1 MMKKI
6 LIPVL
11 FLPFA
16 LSAQN
21 LFQMEISMQNN
32 DVEVRA
38 NNTVDFASSDLELSG
53 KDGSVS
59 QETYLKFEGVT
70 LPSDAVINNAY
81 LIFYG
86 DEGSST
92 PTVIRITGETGSSLA
107 YPTSTAAA
115 TGQNIKSR
123 NYTSSFAEWITAGCV
138 VNQKYQTPDLKNV
151 LQEMF
156 PNGINNANLAFRLQG
171 NEQGAFTVKSF
182 SDAAYRP
189 KLVIE
194 YWSIYGSSSTV
205 VASNYDDGW
214 ENTSGVVDLAAGYLR
229 LGGSSSV
236 KRNAVR
242 FQNVQIPADA
252 QITDAYIEFYSYG
265 TSQAGSTDIYS
276 EIGNP
281 AIYTNVSKNISLREY
296 SVNKV
301 NWETAAWTA
310 GNIKNRTPNLKNII
324 EENRLSGWQTG
335 NSLAFQFN
343 GLGTNNGVLAHSF
356 EGGVNYRPRLVVE
369 YTNNGQGASIDGAV
383 TDPALMD
390 KLYINELAPQGT
402 LTQDEDWIELYNNSN
417 DNLHIKG
424 GVYISNK
431 AADKT
436 KHELKNIFIPA
447 HGYTILLADEKPAD
461 GNQHLNFDLKNTGAS
476 IYLSR
481 KVNGVVSSQD
491 EVTYGT
497 IPFNQS
503 YGKLPDGIGNLIHF
517 ISSTYK
523 AANANGKQKLELTF
537 SKERGV
543 YDAGFDLSVA
553 APAGTTIKY
562 TLDGKYPSET
572 VGTIYTIPIAISKTS
587 VVKVY
592 AYTSAGNSGV
602 IAHTYVLKNNFAN
615 ENTSGGNSQWQYK
628 SNITEEEYALA
639 ISEVPI
645 VSISTNSEITT
656 NYAEASVEYIDNNV
670 YSGRTNFFSNSLAKK
685 FGQVSAGQF
694 NSGVKLKF
702 NADSGV
708 KKANYPFFE
717 AYPGDAFETPEKI
730 QTIELKEGQDGPQ
743 DNIYNLGFMR
753 YSEKISMNL
762 QKEMGKY
769 ALDTKFVNFF
779 VNGKYRGVKTMRNDF
794 NANNLEEL
802 FGDDDDNY
810 TKVNLQDGYFDN
822 GIVEEGDGDIA
833 VWNNIKSVAAAKNFQ
848 QFKNLVDIDDFIKF
862 QIMFMFTDTE
872 NEAVAIMHNTDA
884 SVMKTKLMINDTDGA
899 FFGGLTSSSSNTTMN
914 SISFAGGG
922 GNYKYKWQYAVSRN
936 GPGQL
941 FGQFMGSN
949 TNAVT
954 GNLEFKTLVK
964 DAVLKNIGPAS
975 GSFAGTDGAPLS
987 VSRVQ
992 QKMNETMAEL
1002 DRIYKLD
1009 AAFMGYRNNVYQ
1021 QWKTIDQPRI
1031 FAQVPERVSFNLKK
1045 WLEYDMAHTLSAANI
1060 LAANTITETTGI
1072 PIDNPNSGT
1081 QLYYTL
1087 NGTDPMG
1094 NNGDVSSD
1102 AHLYNG
1108 TLMLPAGSYKITTRA
1123 FTTNNWGPIASKTVK
1138 VEAAQSGKFVITGI
1152 NYKPLSNGDAEFVLI
1167 SNPGNADLDVSGY
1180 TISDAVSYTFPQGT
1194 VIAQNQTIMLA
1205 KNLSL
1210 ISGFDQYTKYQWISG
1225 SLNNSGEP
1233 MTFKDASG
1241 NIIDDVSYSSISP
1254 WPIEANG
1261 QGYYLKLISSDMDNA
1276 LPESWEAKSL
1286 TVSSAKMISSKDV
1299 DKTEDRTLKSM
1310 KIYPNPVK
1318 EVLFIDLNEKSVITV
1333 YNISGQLIETKSL
1346 NEGSNRLNVSYWN
1359 KGTYLLR
1366 ISGLKETKN
1375 YKVIK
1380 E

>member
-1 MMKKI
+1 MKKI

-11 FLPFA
+11 FLPLA

-21 LFQMEISMQNN
+21 LLQVEISTQNN
-32 DVEVRA
+32 DIEVRA
-38 NNTVDFASSDLELSG
+38 NNTVDFGSSDLELSG

-59 QETYLKFEGVT
+59 QETYLRFDGVS
-70 LPSDAVINNAY
+70 LPSDAVINSAY

-86 DEGSST
+86 DETSST
-92 PTVIRITGETGSSLA
+92 PTVIKITGEIGSSLV
-107 YPTSTAAA
+107 YPVSTAAA
-115 TGQNIKSR
+115 TGQSIKSR
-123 NYTSSFAEWITAGCV
+123 NYTSSFAEWATTGCV
-138 VNQKYQTPDLKNV
+138 VNQKYQSPDLKNV
-151 LQEMF
+151 LQEMLLG
-156 PNGINNANLAFRLQG
+156 GISNANLAFRLQG
-171 NEQGAFTVKSF
+171 NEQGAFTVQSF
-182 SDAAYRP
+182 SNTAYRP
-189 KLVIE
+189 KLVIN
-194 YWSIYGSSSTV
+194 YWSLYGSSSAV
-205 VASNYDDGW
+205 VATNNDDGW
-214 ENTSGVVDLAAGYLR
+214 ENTSGGVDLGIDYLR

-236 KRNAVR
+236 KRNGVR
-242 FQNVQIPADA
+242 FQNVQIPEDA

-265 TSQAGSTDIYS
+265 TSQAGNTDIYS

-281 AIYTNVSKNISLREY
+281 AVYTNVNKNISLRER

-301 NWETAAWTA
+301 NWQTAAWTV
-310 GNIKNRTPNLKNII
+310 GNTKNRTPNLKNII
-324 EENRLSGWQTG
+324 EENRLNGWQNG

-343 GLGTNNGVLAHSF
+343 GLGTNNGALVRSF
-356 EGGVNYRPRLVVE
+356 EGGVSYRPRLVVE
-369 YTNNGQGASIDGAV
+369 YMNNGKGASIDGAV

-390 KLYINELAPQGT
+390 HLYINELSSQGT
-402 LTQDEDWIELYNNSN
+402 LTEDEDWIELYNNSD

-431 AADKT
+431 ASDKT

-447 HGYTILLADEKPAD
+447 HGYTTLLADEKPAA

-476 IYLSR
+476 VYLSR
-481 KVNGVVSSQD
+481 KVNGVVTSQD
-491 EVTYGT
+491 EVTYGA
-497 IPFNQS
+497 ISFNQS
-503 YGKLPDGIGNLIHF
+503 YGKLPDGTGSLVNF
-517 ISSTYK
+517 ITPSYK
-523 AANANGKQKLELTF
+523 TSNSDGKQKLDLTF
-537 SKERGV
+537 SKVRGV
-543 YDAGFDLSVA
+543 YDAGFDLTIA

-572 VGTIYTIPIAISKTS
+572 VGTTYTAPITISKTS

-592 AYTSAGNSGV
+592 AYTSTGNSGV

-615 ENTSGGNSQWQYK
+615 ENTSGGYNQWLYK
-628 SNITEEEYALA
+628 SNITAEEYALA

-645 VSISTNSEITT
+645 VSISTNAELNTT
-656 NYAEASVEYIDNNV
+656 YAETSVEYIDNNV
-670 YSGRTNFFSNSLAKK
+670 YSGRINFFSNSLAKK
-685 FGQVSAGQF
+685 FGQVSVGQF
-694 NSGVKLKF
+694 NAGVKLKF

-708 KKANYPFFE
+708 KKANYPFFD
-717 AYPGDAFETPEKI
+717 AYPGDVFNVPEKI

-753 YSEKISMNL
+753 YSEKISMDL

-810 TKVNLQDGYFDN
+810 TKVNLQDAYFEN
-822 GIVEEGDGDIA
+822 GFVEAGDGDIA
-833 VWNNIKSVAAAKNFQ
+833 VWNTIRNVANAKNFQ

-884 SVMKTKLMINDTDGA
+884 NIMKTKLMINDTDGA

-914 SISFAGGG
+914 STQFAGGG
-922 GNYKYKWQYAVSRN
+922 GNYKYKWQYVISRN

-949 TNAVT
+949 TNAAT

-975 GSFAGTDGAPLS
+975 GNFTGTDGAPLS

-992 QKMNETMAEL
+992 QKMNETVAEI

-1009 AAFMGYRNNVYQ
+1009 AAFIGYRNNVYQ
-1021 QWKTIDQPRI
+1021 QWKTVDQPRV
-1031 FAQVPERVSFNLKK
+1031 FAQVPERVAFNLKK
-1045 WLEYDMAHTLSAANI
+1045 WLEYNMAHTLVGANI
-1060 LAANTITETTGI
+1060 LSADVVTELNSI
-1072 PIDNPNSGT
+1072 QIDNPNSGT

-1087 NGTDPMG
+1087 NGKDPMG
-1094 NNGDVSSD
+1094 DNGTVSSD
-1102 AHLYNG
+1102 AHVYNG
-1108 TLMLPAGSYKITTRA
+1108 AFTLPLGSYNITTRA
-1123 FTTNNWGPIASKTVK
+1123 FTTNNWGPIVSKTVQ
-1138 VEAAQSGKFVITGI
+1138 VEAQQTGKFVIAGI
-1152 NYKPLSNGDAEFVLI
+1152 NYKPLSNGDAEFILI

-1205 KNLSL
+1205 KNLLLVSE
-1210 ISGFDQYTKYQWISG
+1210 FNQYTQYQWASG

-1233 MTFKDASG
+1233 MTFKDISG
-1241 NIIDDVSYSSISP
+1241 NTIDYVSYNSLSP
-1254 WPIEANG
+1254 WPAEANG
-1261 QGYYLKLISSDMDNA
+1261 QGYYLKLISSDLDNT
-1276 LPESWEAKSL
+1276 LPESWEAASI
-1286 TVSSAKMISSKDV
+1286 TPSMAKMSSSKSA
-1299 DKTEDRTLKSM
+1299 DKTREVALKSI
-1310 KIYPNPVK
+1310 KVYPNPVK
-1318 EVLFIDLNEKSVITV
+1318 DTLHIDLKEKSSITV
-1333 YNISGQLIETKSL
+1333 YNIGGQLIETKSL
-1346 NEGSNRLNVSYWN
+1346 NEGNNTLNVSDWN
-1359 KGTYLLR
+1359 KGVYLIN
-1366 ISGLKETKN
+1366 ISGSKETKT

>member
-1 MMKKI
+1 MKKNLI
-6 LIPVL
+6 LVL

-21 LFQMEISMQNN
+21 LFQMEVSTQNN

-38 NNTVDFASSDLELSG
+38 NNTVDFGSSDLELSG

-59 QETYLKFEGVT
+59 QETYLRFDGVT
-70 LPSDAVINNAY
+70 LPSDAVINSAY

-86 DEGSST
+86 DETSTT
-92 PTVIRITGETGSSLA
+92 PTIIKISGEKGSSLA
-107 YPTSTAAA
+107 YPTNTDAVA
-115 TGQNIKSR
+115 GQNIKSR
-123 NYTSSFAEWITAGCV
+123 NYTSSFAEWATAGCV
-138 VNQKYQTPDLKNV
+138 VNQKYQSPDVKNV

-156 PNGINNANLAFRLQG
+156 PNGISSANLAFRLQG

-189 KLVIE
+189 KLVIN
-194 YWSIYGSSSTV
+194 YWSIYGSSSVV
-205 VASNYDDGW
+205 VATNNDDGR
-214 ENTSGVVDLAAGYLR
+214 ENTTGNMALGTAYLQ
-229 LGGSSSV
+229 LGGRNDV
-236 KRNAVR
+236 KEHAVR

-265 TSQAGSTDIYS
+265 DSEAGNTDIYS

-281 AIYTNVSKNISLREY
+281 SIYTTTANNITLRER
-296 SVNKV
+296 SVNKI
-301 NWETAAWTA
+301 NWQTSAWAT
-310 GNIKNRTPNLKNII
+310 NYTQYRTPNLKNII

-343 GLGTNNGVLAHSF
+343 GLGSNSGATVRSF
-356 EGGVNYRPRLVVE
+356 EGGVAYRPRLVVE
-369 YTNNGQGASIDGAV
+369 YTNNGQGPSIEGAI

-402 LTQDEDWIELYNNSN
+402 LSQDEDWIELYNNSN
-417 DNLHIKG
+417 QPLHIKD

-431 AADKT
+431 SADKT

-447 HGYTILLADEKPAD
+447 YGYTILLADEKPNE
-461 GNQHLNFDLKNTGAS
+461 GSQHLNFDLKNTGTT

-481 KVNGVVSSQD
+481 KVNGVVTDQD

-503 YGKLPDGIGNLIHF
+503 YGKLPDGTGSLVNF

-523 AANANGKQKLELTF
+523 AANANGKQKLNLTF

-543 YDAGFDLSVA
+543 YDAGFDLTVA

-572 VGTIYTIPIAISKTS
+572 VGTTYTTPIAISKTS

-592 AYTSAGNSGV
+592 AYTSTGNSGV

-615 ENTSGGNSQWQYK
+615 ENTSGGYDQWLYK
-628 SNITEEEYALA
+628 SNITAEEYALA

-645 VSISTNSEITT
+645 VSVSTNAELNTT
-656 NYAEASVEYIDNNV
+656 YAETSVEYIDNNV

-694 NSGVKLKF
+694 NAGVKLKF

-708 KKANYPFFE
+708 KKANYPFFD
-717 AYPGDAFETPEKI
+717 AYPGDAFETPAKV

-769 ALDTKFVNFF
+769 ALDTRFVNFF

-810 TKVNLQDGYFDN
+810 TKVNLQDGYFTN

-833 VWNNIKSVAAAKNFQ
+833 VWNNIRSVAVARNFQ
-848 QFKNLVDIDDFIKF
+848 EFKNLVDVDDFIKF

-884 SVMKTKLMINDTDGA
+884 NIMKTKLMINDTDGA
-899 FFGGLTSSSSNTTMN
+899 FFGGLTQSSSNTTMDPRG
-914 SISFAGGG
+914 FAGGG
-922 GNYKYKWQYAVSRN
+922 GNYKYKWQLTSSRN

-941 FGQFMGSN
+941 FGQFMGAN
-949 TNAVT
+949 NNATT

-975 GSFAGTDGAPLS
+975 GNFAGTDGAPLS

-992 QKMNETMAEL
+992 QKMNETVAEL

-1009 AAFMGYRNNVYQ
+1009 AAFMGYNNIVYN
-1021 QWKTIDQPRI
+1021 QWKTVDQPRI
-1031 FAQVPERVSFNLKK
+1031 LAQVPERVSFTLKK
-1045 WLEYDMAHTLSAANI
+1045 WLEYNMAHTLVGANI
-1060 LAANTITETTGI
+1060 LSADVITETSSI
-1072 PIDNPNSGT
+1072 QIDNPNSGT

-1087 NGTDPMG
+1087 NGKDPMG
-1094 NNGDVSSD
+1094 DNGTVSSD

-1108 TLMLPAGSYKITTRA
+1108 AFTLPLGSYSITTRA
-1123 FTTNNWGPIASKTVK
+1123 FTTNNWGPIVSKAVK
-1138 VEAAQSGKFVITGI
+1138 VEAQQTGKFVITGI
-1152 NYKPLSNGDAEFVLI
+1152 NYKPLSNGDAEFILI

-1210 ISGFDQYTKYQWISG
+1210 VSEFGQYTQYQWTSG

-1233 MTFKDASG
+1233 MTFKDAVGST
-1241 NIIDDVSYSSISP
+1241 IDYVSYSSILP

-1261 QGYYLKLISSDMDNA
+1261 EGYYLKLIASDLDNT
-1276 LPESWEAKSL
+1276 LPESWEVKSL
-1286 TVSSAKMISSKDV
+1286 TLSNLKMAAKRIDKIEDV
-1299 DKTEDRTLKSM
+1299 HSESVKF
-1310 KIYPNPVK
+1310 YPNPVK
-1318 EVLFIDLNEKSVITV
+1318 DILFINLKEKSVITV
-1333 YNISGQLIETKSL
+1333 HTISGQLIETQSL
-1346 NEGSNRLNVSYWN
+1346 SEGNSTLNVSGWN
-1359 KGTYLLR
+1359 KGVYLINVSGSKDAKTYK
-1366 ISGLKETKN
+1366 I
-1375 YKVIK
+1375 IK